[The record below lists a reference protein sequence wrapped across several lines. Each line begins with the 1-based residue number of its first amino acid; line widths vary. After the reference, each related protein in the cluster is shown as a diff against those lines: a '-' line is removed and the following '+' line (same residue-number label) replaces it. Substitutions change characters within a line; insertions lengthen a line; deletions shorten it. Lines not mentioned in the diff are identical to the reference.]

1 MVVGDRQWQIL
12 LLLVSRIRILILT
25 GDLPVDAMPSIPM
38 LLSAMRQRI
47 DVVIGTPASVGS
59 LPTGFH
65 ERWLVRRTL
74 IVPDDVQRP
83 PPPMPDSD
91 QVLHL
96 PDDVRLA
103 VLTSPLG
110 FWLGDSAAAKPTMA
124 SLITISRGHSII
136 AIAKDLETIAQLTP
150 PTTAVAIAPGGSIDH
165 LARHLGVPAICINAD
180 LARDQDI
187 ALAGT
192 GETAEVTR
200 FLVRIFR
207 EDVADLRLS
216 DNGVTIPEWR
226 QAVL

>member
-1 MVVGDRQWQIL
+1 MIVGDRQWQIL

-25 GDLPVDAMPSIPM
+25 GDPPVDAMPSIPM

-74 IVPDDVQRP
+74 IVPDDVQRL
-83 PPPMPDSD
+83 PPMPDSD

-110 FWLGDSAAAKPTMA
+110 FWLGDSATAKPTMA

-136 AIAKDLETIAQLTP
+136 AIARDLETIARLTP
-150 PTTAVAIAPGGSIDH
+150 PTTAVAIAPRGSIDH
-165 LARHLGVPAICINAD
+165 LARHLAVPAICINAD
-180 LARDQDI
+180 VARDQDI

-216 DNGVTIPEWR
+216 DNGVTIPEWG